1 MQSPTIPEIRK
12 ETERTVIRF
21 RALLLWITTEPSLDT
36 DQDVGD
42 RTATRISD
50 SCSHAA
56 NAMAVFTMVSNPM
69 GVLVDIV
76 YPSISGLGLWHVTD
90 GYWSVTLLGWSCPRV
105 AEGTLWSLGA
115 ACCAA
120 LRPERSIND
129 PWASAQ
135 SDSGMTLRPDAIRMV
150 HSGSPS
156 RALRDAASGTLDRD
170 PPHTRR
176 QLSERRG
183 TLGSDERSAYRRR
196 AHTEHGGDMRVALT
210 LRRAAPVRSGPMTVG
225 RPPTLP

>member
-21 RALLLWITTEPSLDT
+21 RALLSWITTEPSLDT

-56 NAMAVFTMVSNPM
+56 NAMAVFTMVSNPV

-76 YPSISGLGLWHVTD
+76 YPSISGLGLWHATD

-115 ACCAA
+115 ARCAA

-150 HSGSPS
+150 HSGLG
-156 RALRDAASGTLDRD
+156 RALGVPTTCSHRARWRYARCSD
-170 PPHTRR
+170 PAPSCAR
-176 QLSERRG
+176 QRLS
-183 TLGSDERSAYRRR
+183 
-196 AHTEHGGDMRVALT
+196 
-210 LRRAAPVRSGPMTVG
+210 APDP
-225 RPPTLP
+225 